1 MNRLTQSIVSAQTAR
16 RQRAGRRAAHR
27 RLERELLDLAS
38 TPSGRSELDAIMRR
52 HTSEQTSDLRAIL
65 SRIAA

>member
-1 MNRLTQSIVSAQTAR
+1 MNRLTQSIMSAKQAR
-16 RQRAGRRAAHR
+16 RQRASQRTAHR
-27 RLERELLDLAS
+27 RLEREVLDLAS

-52 HTSEQTSDLRAIL
+52 YSAEETRELQGIL